1 MRLSRG
7 LRLKKRQ
14 NVCEWAAL
22 CGKFTL
28 NFTPVPGAQV
38 APARGRVLPIEMNE
52 TVRQKPRGAT
62 LAAVA
67 MERLFEPRPG
77 GGGSRPRF
85 LAFVLLGLLLHL
97 ALLAFLLWQ
106 DRRNAYLPPP
116 AEEIPVEV
124 ITEPPPPEQP
134 PPEEKKEEE
143 KPPEPPPQQQQ
154 EQQKPPPPPPPPV
167 EEEKPAFDAPKAES
181 KTKSEVNAPE
191 EADQAKTKR
200 NEPEKFAP
208 KDEKPQGL
216 KDAQDDADGEKPPEA
231 AEQKEVED
239 KPDAEI
245 IERAEKAPTPTDKPK
260 TEDTKPAK
268 KGDSMSVADQVAALA
283 PLPDFKLAA
292 PPKPSPV
299 GGGQAKTTY
308 LTILY
313 GLIMPH
319 MRIPPRVR
327 ELQMSS
333 KGVVAFYIDELGN
346 LTHQAVYKSSGLPD
360 LDAAALAAV
369 RTAAPFPPPPRGLP
383 HSMLFTY
390 ATK

>member
-1 MRLSRG
+1 
-7 LRLKKRQ
+7 
-14 NVCEWAAL
+14 
-22 CGKFTL
+22 
-28 NFTPVPGAQV
+28 
-38 APARGRVLPIEMNE
+38 MNE
-52 TVRQKPRGAT
+52 TVRQKPRGAA

-67 MERLFEPRPG
+67 MERLFEPRRGAAPP
-77 GGGSRPRF
+77 RPRF
-85 LAFVLLGLLLHL
+85 VAFVLLCLLLHF
-97 ALLAFLLWQ
+97 ALLAVLLWQ
-106 DRRNAYLPPP
+106 DRRADYLPPQ

-124 ITEPPPPEQP
+124 ITEPPPP
-134 PPEEKKEEE
+134 PPEEQKKEEPP
-143 KPPEPPPQQQQ
+143 PPEPPPPEKQ

-167 EEEKPAFDAPKAES
+167 EEKPAFDAPKAES
-181 KTKSEVNAPE
+181 KAKSEVNAPE
-191 EADQAKTKR
+191 EAQEAKTKR
-200 NEPEKFAP
+200 KEPEKFAP

-216 KDAQDDADGEKPPEA
+216 KDAEDDADGDKTPEPA
-231 AEQKEVED
+231 PQKEIED

-245 IERAEKAPTPTDKPK
+245 IERAEKIPTPTDKRETK
-260 TEDTKPAK
+260 DTRPAK
-268 KGDSMSVADQVAALA
+268 KGDAMSIADQVAAMA

-308 LTILY
+308 LSILY

-327 ELQMSS
+327 DQQTSS
-333 KGVVAFYIDELGN
+333 KGVVAFYIDEMGN
-346 LTHQAVYKSSGLPD
+346 LTHQAVYRTSGLPE

-369 RTAAPFPPPPRGLP
+369 RAAAPFPAPPPGLP

>member
-1 MRLSRG
+1 
-7 LRLKKRQ
+7 
-14 NVCEWAAL
+14 
-22 CGKFTL
+22 
-28 NFTPVPGAQV
+28 
-38 APARGRVLPIEMNE
+38 MNE
-52 TVRQKPRGAT
+52 TVRQKPRSAI

-67 MERLFEPRPG
+67 MDRLFEPRPG
-77 GGGSRPRF
+77 GGAPRPRF

-97 ALLAFLLWQ
+97 SLLAFLLWE
-106 DRRNAYLPPP
+106 DKRNALVSPP

-124 ITEPPPPEQP
+124 ITEPPPEP
-134 PPEEKKEEE
+134 PREEKKEEP
-143 KPPEPPPQQQQ
+143 KPPEPPPP
-154 EQQKPPPPPPPPV
+154 EQKEQKKPPPPPPPT
-167 EEEKPAFDAPKAES
+167 ETEKPAFDAPKAES
-181 KTKSEVNAPE
+181 KSKSEVNAPE

-200 NEPEKFAP
+200 KDEEKFAP

-231 AEQKEVED
+231 TEQKEVED

-245 IERAEKAPTPTDKPK
+245 IERAEKIPTPTDKPETK
-260 TEDTKPAK
+260 DTKPPK
-268 KGDSMSVADQVAALA
+268 KGDANSIADQVAALA

-299 GGGQAKTTY
+299 AGGQAKTTY

-327 ELQMSS
+327 EMQMSS
-333 KGVVAFYIDELGN
+333 KGVVAFYIDEMGN
-346 LTHQAVYKSSGLPD
+346 LTHQAIYKSSGLPD

-369 RTAAPFPPPPRGLP
+369 RVAAPFPPPPRGLP

>member
-1 MRLSRG
+1 
-7 LRLKKRQ
+7 
-14 NVCEWAAL
+14 
-22 CGKFTL
+22 
-28 NFTPVPGAQV
+28 
-38 APARGRVLPIEMNE
+38 MNE

-67 MERLFEPRPG
+67 MERLFEPRRG
-77 GGGSRPRF
+77 GGVAPRPRF

-97 ALLAFLLWQ
+97 ALLAFLLWE
-106 DRRNAYLPPP
+106 DKRNAFVPPP

-124 ITEPPPPEQP
+124 ITEPPPP
-134 PPEEKKEEE
+134 PEEKKEEPP
-143 KPPEPPPQQQQ
+143 PPEPPPP
-154 EQQKPPPPPPPPV
+154 EQKKEEQKPPPPPPPPI
-167 EEEKPAFDAPKAES
+167 EEKPAFDAPKAES
-181 KTKSEVNAPE
+181 K
-191 EADQAKTKR
+191 AKTEQDAPQEDK
-200 NEPEKFAP
+200 EIKTPKVAPPTEKVAP

-216 KDAQDDADGEKPPEA
+216 KDAEDDADGDKTPEPA
-231 AEQKEVED
+231 PEKEVED

-245 IERAEKAPTPTDKPK
+245 IERAEKKPTPIEKPETK
-260 TEDTKPAK
+260 DTKPAK
-268 KGDSMSVADQVAALA
+268 KGDSKSIADMVAAMA

-319 MRIPPRVR
+319 MKIPPRVR

-333 KGVVAFYIDELGN
+333 KGVVAFYIDEMGN
-346 LTHQAVYKSSGLPD
+346 LTHQAVYKSSGVPE

-369 RTAAPFPPPPRGLP
+369 RRAAPFPAPPRGLP